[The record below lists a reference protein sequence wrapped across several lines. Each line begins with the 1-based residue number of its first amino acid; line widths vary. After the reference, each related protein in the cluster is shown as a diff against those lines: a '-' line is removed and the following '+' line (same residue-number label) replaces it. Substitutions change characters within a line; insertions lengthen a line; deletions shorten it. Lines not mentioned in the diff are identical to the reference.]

1 MRCQHFTDKISP
13 VQQTFWGIVVED
25 KAQKWL
31 FDKVAYI
38 KGLKS
43 PTDTQ
48 SLLVLLAEKADRTEQ
63 DEKKLRLLINAE
75 KASERAQRARLQ
87 ASKVMVSEKLAER
100 KARNHRLIKQGIL
113 FDLAG
118 LATRTPEER
127 LGMLLLVAEAVGP
140 EDWQHYQ
147 QAGAQYL
154 LQRGLNITEFNEDL

>member
-1 MRCQHFTDKISP
+1 M
-13 VQQTFWGIVVED
+13 ED

-31 FDKVAYI
+31 TDKAAYI

-48 SLLVLLAEKADRTEQ
+48 SLLVLLAEKSERTEQ

-75 KASERAQRARLQ
+75 KASERAQRARVQ
-87 ASKVMVSEKLAER
+87 ASKVMASEKLAER

-127 LGMLLLVAEAVGP
+127 LGLLLLVADASGP
-140 EDWQHYQ
+140 EDWKNYQ
-147 QAGAQYL
+147 EKGLQFL
-154 LQRGLNITEFNEDL
+154 LQRGLNLTEFNEDL